1 MAGKVWLV
9 GAGPSDGGLLTLK
22 GKAALEQA
30 EVVVFDALVGP
41 EILAWI
47 PPQAE
52 KINVGK
58 RAGCHLKS
66 QEEIN
71 RILLEKALEG
81 RRVVRLKGGDPFL
94 FGRGGEELEL
104 LTACGVA
111 YEVVPGVTSAV
122 AVPAYCGIP
131 VTHRDFCSSVHII
144 TGHKRQGKPLELPF
158 RALAETGGTLV
169 FLMGLTALPEICQ

>member
-22 GKAALEQA
+22 GKAVLEQA

-81 RRVVRLKGGDPFL
+81 RRVVRLKGETPSSL
-94 FGRGGEELEL
+94 
-104 LTACGVA
+104 
-111 YEVVPGVTSAV
+111 AV
-122 AVPAYCGIP
+122 AG
-131 VTHRDFCSSVHII
+131 RSWSFS
-144 TGHKRQGKPLELPF
+144 R
-158 RALAETGGTLV
+158 RAAWPMKWCRG
-169 FLMGLTALPEICQ
+169 

>member
-22 GKAALEQA
+22 GKAVLDQA
-30 EVVVFDALVGP
+30 EVVVYDALVGP

-58 RAGCHLKS
+58 RAGHHRKT

-71 RILLEKALEG
+71 RILLEQALEG
-81 RRVVRLKGGDPFL
+81 RRVVRLKGETPSSLAGAARSWSFSQTMAWRMRWC
-94 FGRGGEELEL
+94 RG
-104 LTACGVA
+104 
-111 YEVVPGVTSAV
+111 
-122 AVPAYCGIP
+122 
-131 VTHRDFCSSVHII
+131 
-144 TGHKRQGKPLELPF
+144 
-158 RALAETGGTLV
+158 
-169 FLMGLTALPEICQ
+169 

>member
-22 GKAALEQA
+22 GKAVLEQA

-81 RRVVRLKGGDPFL
+81 RRVFCRLCLRFTFHAGFIV
-94 FGRGGEELEL
+94 FGPRAALK
-104 LTACGVA
+104 A
-111 YEVVPGVTSAV
+111 
-122 AVPAYCGIP
+122 
-131 VTHRDFCSSVHII
+131 HRRTD
-144 TGHKRQGKPLELPF
+144 Q
-158 RALAETGGTLV
+158 
-169 FLMGLTALPEICQ
+169 